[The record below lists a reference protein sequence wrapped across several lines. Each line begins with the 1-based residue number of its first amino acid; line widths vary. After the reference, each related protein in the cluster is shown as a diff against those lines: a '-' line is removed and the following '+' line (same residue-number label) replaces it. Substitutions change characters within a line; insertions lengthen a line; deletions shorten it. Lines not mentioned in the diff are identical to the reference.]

1 MTRAEERH
9 NYIHNICGYDPEDKS
24 HQVQT
29 IQITSRSEWQQL
41 QLPCKYD
48 YVRNLLNDLD
58 NGLGN
63 TNGQLRVSLLRV
75 IDRQTGGYP
84 IIFFIHT
91 SPHHDSIDGHLVDFI
106 YTKHDPQL
114 LAILEVFERSP
125 FTMFEEWPETH
136 ILDLLAE
143 ELQVGYLVER
153 YFSSFIPFESA
164 RIDVEFNLNQQDVHD
179 NLLEEHFAIP
189 PPPPME
195 NGITLEALYFAEI
208 ANQGNDDQ
216 GDDEFDNI
224 IPYWLESEERI
235 QQLMEIRNGF

>member
-1 MTRAEERH
+1 MTRAAERH
-9 NYIHNICGYDPEDKS
+9 HYIHNICGYDPEDKS

-58 NGLGN
+58 NGLSN
-63 TNGQLRVSLLRV
+63 TNGELRVSLLRV
-75 IDRQTGGYP
+75 IDRQTGSYP

-91 SPHHDSIDGHLVDFI
+91 LPHHDSIDGHLVDFI
-106 YTKHDPQL
+106 YTKHDSQL

-125 FTMFEEWPETH
+125 FTMLDECSETR
-136 ILDLLAE
+136 ILNLLAE
-143 ELQVGYLVER
+143 EFQVGYLVQR

-189 PPPPME
+189 PPPQME

-216 GDDEFDNI
+216 GNAEFDNI